1 VPSGQL
7 LRALRASQ
15 TWQPGE
21 MVPEFDAYC
30 FDPTTEKG
38 VIGVV
43 GSSFGTHLVR
53 LDKQSLEGGARAV
66 KARRMADTPDPETGL
81 RT

>member
-1 VPSGQL
+1 
-7 LRALRASQ
+7 
-15 TWQPGE
+15 

-38 VIGVV
+38 VIGVI

-53 LDKQSLEGGARAV
+53 LDKQSLEGGGAGGQGAEDGGH
-66 KARRMADTPDPETGL
+66 APP
-81 RT
+81 

>member
-1 VPSGQL
+1 
-7 LRALRASQ
+7 
-15 TWQPGE
+15 
-21 MVPEFDAYC
+21 MPEFDTYC
-30 FDPTTEKG
+30 FDPATDTG

-66 KARRMADTPDPETGL
+66 KARRMADTPDPDTGL
-81 RT
+81 CT